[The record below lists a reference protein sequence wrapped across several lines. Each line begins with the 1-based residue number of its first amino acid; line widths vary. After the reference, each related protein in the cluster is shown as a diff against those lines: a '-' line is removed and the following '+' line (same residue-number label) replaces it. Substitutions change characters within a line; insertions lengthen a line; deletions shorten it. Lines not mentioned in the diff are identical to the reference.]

1 MIQNRIKN
9 LKPTDYDITFRYV
22 CPNCSNEHWLR
33 LKQVQYEKFVI
44 VCDCDTLLKIKPIE
58 SIKLQFKRKPKKQEN
73 KENEEDIQTDLL
85 NRCCVALSSY
95 GFSKKES
102 ESLVK
107 ECYAESKSKDCI
119 NLVKL
124 SLSKFGEKNGK
135 CDSSVEVQ

>member
-1 MIQNRIKN
+1 MIQNQIKN
-9 LKPTDYDITFRYV
+9 LRPTDYDITFRYV
-22 CPNCSNEHWLR
+22 CPNCSNEHWVR

-44 VCDCDTLLKIKPIE
+44 VCDCDTILKIKPIE
-58 SIKLQFKRKPKKQEN
+58 SIKLKFKRKPKKQEN
-73 KENEEDIQTDLL
+73 KEEIQLELL
-85 NRCCVALSSY
+85 NRCCMALSSY
-95 GFSKKES
+95 GFSRKES

>member
-1 MIQNRIKN
+1 MLQNQIRN
-9 LKPTDYDITFRYV
+9 LRPTDYDITFRYV
-22 CPNCSNEHWLR
+22 CPNCSNDHWVR

-44 VCDCDTLLKIKPIE
+44 VCDCDTILKIKPIE
-58 SIKLQFKRKPKKQEN
+58 SIKLKFKRKPKKQEN
-73 KENEEDIQTDLL
+73 KGEIQLDLL
-85 NRCCVALSSY
+85 NRCCVALASY
-95 GFSKKES
+95 GFSRKES

-107 ECYAESKSKDCI
+107 ECYSESKSKDCI

>member
-1 MIQNRIKN
+1 MIQNQIKN
-9 LKPTDYDITFRYV
+9 LRPTDYDITFRYV
-22 CPNCSNEHWLR
+22 CPNCSNEHWVR

-44 VCDCDTLLKIKPIE
+44 VCDCDTILKIKPIE
-58 SIKLQFKRKPKKQEN
+58 SIKLKFKRKPKKQES
-73 KENEEDIQTDLL
+73 KEEIRLELL
-85 NRCCVALSSY
+85 NRCCMALSSY
-95 GFSKKES
+95 GFSRKES

-107 ECYAESKSKDCI
+107 ECYAESKSKDCM

>member
-9 LKPTDYDITFRYV
+9 LKPTDYDTTFRYV

-33 LKQVQYEKFVI
+33 QKQVQYDKFVI

-58 SIKLQFKRKPKKQEN
+58 SIKLKFKRKPKKQEN
-73 KENEEDIQTDLL
+73 KEEIQPDLL
-85 NRCCVALSSY
+85 NRCCVALISY
-95 GFSKKES
+95 GFSRKES

-107 ECYAESKSKDCI
+107 ECYSESKSKDCI

>member
-1 MIQNRIKN
+1 MLQNQIKN
-9 LKPTDYDITFRYV
+9 LRPTDYDITFRYV
-22 CPNCSNEHWLR
+22 CPNCSNDHWVR

-44 VCDCDTLLKIKPIE
+44 VCDCDTILKIKPIE
-58 SIKLQFKRKPKKQEN
+58 SIKLKFKRKPKTKKQED
-73 KENEEDIQTDLL
+73 KEEIQPDLL
-85 NRCCVALSSY
+85 NRCCVALTSY

>member
-1 MIQNRIKN
+1 MIQNQIKN

-22 CPNCSNEHWLR
+22 CPNCFNDHWVR

-44 VCDCDTLLKIKPIE
+44 VCDCDTILKIKPIE
-58 SIKLQFKRKPKKQEN
+58 LIKLKFKRKPKKQIDN
-73 KENEEDIQTDLL
+73 KEEIQPDLL
-85 NRCCVALSSY
+85 NRCCISLSAY
-95 GFSKKES
+95 GFSRKES
-102 ESLVK
+102 ESLVR
-107 ECYAESKSKDCI
+107 ECYSESKSKDCI